1 MPPVDRPGADVP
13 DHAVSFDLFDTL
25 VAVRPPANPAAAVA
39 TALRDRNVAV
49 PTDWQTRYAT
59 PQVDAEPGVEP
70 SLYDHV
76 EAALA
81 DGSGAAVHRRTVEAA
96 VDEAFDPTVA
106 TVPGAEHVVRQI
118 GERAPVGILSNSSLP
133 GLVERTIERSTL
145 SRGAFD
151 AIVTSVDCGWRKPH
165 PRAFEAV
172 ATSLE
177 TAVPDLIHVG
187 DDPETDG
194 GIADAGGHFVSVQ
207 EIPLESVPTALDVIP

>member
-1 MPPVDRPGADVP
+1 MPTVDRSGADVP
-13 DHAVSFDLFDTL
+13 DHAVSFDLFGTL

-39 TALRDRNVAV
+39 AALRDWNVAV

-59 PQVDAEPGVEP
+59 SQVDADPGVEP

-76 EAALA
+76 ETALV
-81 DGSGAAVHRRTVEAA
+81 DGSGAAVDRRTVEAA
-96 VDEAFDPTVA
+96 VDEAFDPTVS

-118 GERAPVGILSNSSLP
+118 GERAPVAILSNSSLP

-145 SRGAFD
+145 SCDAFD

-165 PRAFEAV
+165 FRAFDAA
-172 ATSLE
+172 ATALD
-177 TAVPDLIHVG
+177 TAVFRLIHVG

-207 EIPLESVPTALDVIP
+207 ETPLASVPAALDVIP